1 MNFLMQRAK
10 FLSSQSEKDVAACFR
25 VSEFHVKREFQ
36 FYIVNSQTAPLW
48 RNRQLRCGVID
59 CCGVEVKKM
68 EKLHFMNACK
78 FEPGV
83 FSCALDSFLEVWLR
97 VVNDLFS
104 EFSRCYVLRLLMS
117 ISGQFKIC
125 ESTGVDPHDLNLLRL
140 DLWDY
145 IKQCC
150 PSFLLMDCN
159 AKFSEIFR
167 QDVFTDINCSE
178 QAKII
183 STHRQTAFCVTCQ
196 KNLASNSAVFVNY
209 ISLEDMLH
217 FSYSLENWP
226 SYIIHRNTAETLQ
239 CDQCLKQC
247 VSLNSSSLFSE
258 VMFVEF
264 SPGFQSVVNFTEHI
278 SLLENNFQL
287 YAMVRHLGSHFSC
300 AVQESGL
307 WFHIDD
313 LQDNCTSFPTLQ
325 HLLNSCPTGWFFGVY
340 KVTRAHEQAN
350 NTILDTASVSTDS
363 NSLRRKLGNQSCDNI
378 TYTAM
383 KRPLAV
389 DRMNTKKFQK
399 TGNAKEVVSTKFQK
413 TGNAK
418 EVVSNTIK
426 KRVENKIKQK
436 SRKGKIAMEGFPHKL
451 SEENKAIKVAV
462 RVLGM
467 I

>member
-1 MNFLMQRAK
+1 
-10 FLSSQSEKDVAACFR
+10 
-25 VSEFHVKREFQ
+25 
-36 FYIVNSQTAPLW
+36 
-48 RNRQLRCGVID
+48 
-59 CCGVEVKKM
+59 
-68 EKLHFMNACK
+68 
-78 FEPGV
+78 
-83 FSCALDSFLEVWLR
+83 
-97 VVNDLFS
+97 
-104 EFSRCYVLRLLMS
+104 
-117 ISGQFKIC
+117 
-125 ESTGVDPHDLNLLRL
+125 
-140 DLWDY
+140 
-145 IKQCC
+145 
-150 PSFLLMDCN
+150 MDCN

-167 QDVFTDINCSE
+167 QGVFTDINCSE

-226 SYIIHRNTAETLQ
+226 SYIIHRNSAENLQ

-287 YAMVRHLGSHFSC
+287 YSMVRPLGSHFSC

-307 WFHIDD
+307 WFHIND

-350 NTILDTASVSTDS
+350 NTILDIASVSTDS
-363 NSLRRKLGNQSCDNI
+363 NSLRKLGKQSCDNI

-383 KRPLAV
+383 KRPLAL
-389 DRMNTKKFQK
+389 DRMN
-399 TGNAKEVVSTKFQK
+399 TKFQK

-436 SRKGKIAMEGFPHKL
+436 LRKGK
-451 SEENKAIKVAV
+451 
-462 RVLGM
+462 
-467 I
+467 